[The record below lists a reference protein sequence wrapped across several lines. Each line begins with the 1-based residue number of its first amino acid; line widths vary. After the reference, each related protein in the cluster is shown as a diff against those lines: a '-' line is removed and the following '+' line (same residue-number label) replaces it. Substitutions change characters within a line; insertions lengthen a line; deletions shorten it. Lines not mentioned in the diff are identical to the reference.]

1 MGTRLNV
8 KEGLIMSEKNLA
20 AICLVGGW
28 GTRLRPLTLSIPK
41 PLVPFCNKPMIMHQ
55 IEALV
60 KAGVKKIVL
69 AIAYKPELM
78 AEKLNKEL
86 AEAPFSVEV
95 VYSHEKTPLGTAG
108 PLALAREH
116 LGGGGEPFF
125 VLNADVTCR
134 YPFAELLAFHKNHGK
149 EGTIMVTKVEEPSR
163 YGVVVHDKEGK
174 IERFV
179 EKPRNFV
186 GNRINAGLYIFNSS
200 VLDRIEPRPTSIERE
215 VFPAMAEVGELYAM
229 DLPGFWMDV
238 GQPGD
243 YLVGMGMML
252 ENLKKENSPQLY
264 QKKEGDDFEVIQPVL
279 IHPSAKIGH
288 GCVVGPDVSIAKDC
302 VLGEGNRLQHCSILE
317 GVEIAHSSW
326 IHNSIVGWH
335 SRIGSWCRLQ
345 NVSVLGEDVQVR
357 DGLYINGAKILPH
370 KEIKDSVPEPAV
382 IL

>member
-1 MGTRLNV
+1 MNA
-8 KEGLIMSEKNLA
+8 LI
-20 AICLVGGW
+20 LVGGF

-60 KAGVKKIVL
+60 KIGVKKIVL

-86 AEAPFSVEV
+86 AAAPFSVEV

-116 LGGGGEPFF
+116 LTGGGEPFF

-134 YPFAELLAFHKNHGK
+134 YPFGELLAFHKNHGG

-163 YGVVVHDKEGK
+163 YGVVVYNEEGK

-179 EKPRNFV
+179 EKPQTFV
-186 GNRINAGLYIFNSS
+186 GNRINAGLYIFNPS

-215 VFPAMAEVGELYAM
+215 VFPAMAKAGELYAM
-229 DLPGFWMDV
+229 DLEGFWMDV

-243 YLVGMGMML
+243 YLVGMGMHL
-252 ENLKKENSPQLY
+252 ENLKSSGASSLY
-264 QKKEGDDFEVIQPVL
+264 VKKDTDDFEVIQPVL
-279 IHPSAKIGH
+279 IHPSAKVGR
-288 GCVVGPDVSIAKDC
+288 GCVIGPDVSIAKDC
-302 VLGEGNRLQHCSILE
+302 VIGSGNRLQYTSVME
-317 GVEIAHSSW
+317 GVEVADSTW
-326 IHNSIVGWH
+326 IHRCIIGWH

-345 NVSVLGEDVQVR
+345 NGSVLGEDVAVR